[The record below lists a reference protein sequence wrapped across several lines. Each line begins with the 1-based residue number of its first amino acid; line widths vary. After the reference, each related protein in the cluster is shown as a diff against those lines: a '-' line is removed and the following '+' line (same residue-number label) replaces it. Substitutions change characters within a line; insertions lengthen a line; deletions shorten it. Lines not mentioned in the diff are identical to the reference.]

1 MNSLPE
7 LYPLRFQAA
16 FERKIWGGNRI
27 YKYKGLP
34 TPYSD
39 IGEAME
45 ISPMPGYE
53 STVSTGAL
61 AGKKLTEVVAAYGEK
76 LLGKHVLENY
86 GGEFPLLVKLIDAH
100 ETLSVQVHPSDD
112 YAKKHRKNGKCES
125 WYLLGCS
132 EEAKI
137 YAGWAESIDPEELPE
152 RCKDD
157 RIMNC
162 LKSYT
167 PKEGD
172 LFYLPAGTV
181 HTIGAGCLV
190 MEIQQA
196 SDMTFRIYDFNRKGS
211 DGKCRELHLQEAM
224 EVLDYSTEKA
234 AYIPYDREVREL
246 RNTMLE
252 TPYFNIGALTFSS
265 QYLYELEER
274 DSFTILFVDD
284 GEVMMEY
291 PHGVEQLKKGDFL
304 LIPASLKT
312 CNLMPISES
321 VKLIDCYVPRIK

>member
-7 LYPLRFQAA
+7 LYPLRFHAA

-27 YKYKGLP
+27 FKYKELP
-34 TPYSD
+34 SPYPD
-39 IGEAME
+39 IGETME
-45 ISPMPGYE
+45 ISPLPGYE
-53 STVSTGAL
+53 STVSTGEL
-61 AGKKLTEVVAAYGEK
+61 AGMKLTEVVAAYGKK
-76 LLGKHVLENY
+76 LLGTHVLENY

-112 YAKKHRKNGKCES
+112 HAEKHHKKGKCES
-125 WYLLGCS
+125 WYILGNT
-132 EEAKI
+132 EDAKI
-137 YAGWAESIDPEELPE
+137 YAGWAEAIDPDELPE

-162 LKSYT
+162 LKAYS

-172 LFYLPAGTV
+172 LFYLPAGTI
-181 HTIGAGCLV
+181 HTIGAGCLL

-196 SDMTFRIYDFNRKGS
+196 SDLTYRIYDFNRKGS
-211 DGKCRELHLQEAM
+211 DGKCRDLHLQEAI
-224 EVLDYSTEKA
+224 EVLNYSTED
-234 AYIPYDREVREL
+234 IPYVPSDREVKEQRKTL
-246 RNTMLE
+246 LE
-252 TPYFNIGALTFSS
+252 TPYFNIGVLSFSS

-274 DSFTILFVDD
+274 DSFTILFVDQ

-291 PHGVEQLKKGDFL
+291 PHGVEQLRKGDFL

-321 VKLIDCYVPRIK
+321 VKLVDCYVPGC